1 MYCAVDVLESTSAN
15 PLTLFWMCLFEA
27 TQGLGGGGRSKKA
40 HHPKTCDTFPTTM
53 KPGTVITY
61 LKKIQKYMSHVTHH
75 LSCADISIFSSEI
88 CKFCYIRKYRYRFHF
103 GA

>member
-15 PLTLFWMCLFEA
+15 PLTLFRMCLFEA

-40 HHPKTCDTFPTTM
+40 HHPKTCDTCPTTM

-61 LKKIQKYMSHVTHH
+61 LKKIPKNYESPDTP
-75 LSCADISIFSSEI
+75 LELC
-88 CKFCYIRKYRYRFHF
+88 
-103 GA
+103 